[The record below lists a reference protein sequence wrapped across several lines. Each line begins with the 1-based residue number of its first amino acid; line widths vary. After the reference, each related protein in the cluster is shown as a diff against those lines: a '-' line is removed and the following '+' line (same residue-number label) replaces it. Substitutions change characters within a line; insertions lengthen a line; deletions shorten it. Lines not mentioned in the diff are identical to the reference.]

1 MSLVSPAVAG
11 KFFTT
16 ESYVSWVVFENIF
29 CVCKLVSVSIEMC
42 YHPLFIFFGYTG
54 FLLQCIGGC
63 VVLLNI
69 AA

>member
-16 ESYVSWVVFENIF
+16 ESYVSWVALENIF

-42 YHPLFIFFGYTG
+42 YHPLFFFLATLD
-54 FLLQCIGGC
+54 FCC
-63 VVLLNI
+63 S
-69 AA
+69 A